1 MILDIKIGKFS
12 SVTLNDR
19 KAGNETIISLKQ
31 RYQKQQS
38 LDFESCLKETLNKN
52 SKVIFSKHA
61 RKRMQERKIELNDTL
76 VKKID
81 DALNKGSEKNRKDM
95 ILIDREHIFVVNV
108 PNRTVV
114 TAMYDRD
121 LRENIITNI
130 DGAMIL

>member
-12 SVTLNDR
+12 SVTLNDQ

-38 LDFESCLKETLNKN
+38 RNFESCLKETINGS

-95 ILIDREHIFVVNV
+95 ILIDREYIFVVNV

-114 TAMYDRD
+114 TAMYDKD
-121 LRENIITNI
+121 LKENIITNI